1 MKSASILFTALC
13 LLAGSS
19 LSAQDTVKYV
29 KTLDGAYLN
38 SSDGTDR
45 LGGNKMGYI
54 DKDIVFQVLDSNESL
69 YKIRLSE
76 NRAAFIPIECVAD
89 TVLSDFP
96 RVAVSGS
103 ISVTNAGESD
113 RIHIGLDSRKC
124 YMIRQETNPEKM
136 IIDLY
141 GVQNNSNW
149 ITQYLN
155 LESVGSI
162 EAVQIDSDIMRLTVG
177 LKNKTSWGYSA
188 RYEESGLVIEIR
200 HLPELTLKGMVI
212 GIDAGHGGPDSPG
225 ARGRIS
231 GVNEKDLNLDMALRL
246 KRLLEAKGAKTVL
259 SREKDTSLS
268 MTERKAI
275 FLANNVDM
283 AVSIHCNAGGTAS
296 GTSTYYKHIQ
306 NRKYAQTVLESVL
319 EIDGINLFG
328 LVGNFNF
335 SLNAP
340 TEYPNTLV
348 ETLFLSDPE
357 DEARLNDPKFR
368 ELIMSKVAKG
378 IENYIKYCKKAEK

>member
-1 MKSASILFTALC
+1 M
-13 LLAGSS
+13 
-19 LSAQDTVKYV
+19 
-29 KTLDGAYLN
+29 
-38 SSDGTDR
+38 
-45 LGGNKMGYI
+45 
-54 DKDIVFQVLDSNESL
+54 
-69 YKIRLSE
+69 
-76 NRAAFIPIECVAD
+76 
-89 TVLSDFP
+89 
-96 RVAVSGS
+96 
-103 ISVTNAGESD
+103 
-113 RIHIGLDSRKC
+113 
-124 YMIRQETNPEKM
+124 
-136 IIDLY
+136 
-141 GVQNNSNW
+141 
-149 ITQYLN
+149 
-155 LESVGSI
+155 
-162 EAVQIDSDIMRLTVG
+162 
-177 LKNKTSWGYSA
+177 
-188 RYEESGLVIEIR
+188 
-200 HLPELTLKGMVI
+200 
-212 GIDAGHGGPDSPG
+212 
-225 ARGRIS
+225 
-231 GVNEKDLNLDMALRL
+231 
-246 KRLLEAKGAKTVL
+246 

-319 EIDGINLFG
+319 EIDGVNLFG

>member
-1 MKSASILFTALC
+1 MKSASILFTVLC
-13 LLAGSS
+13 LLAGSA
-19 LSAQDTVKYV
+19 LHAQDTVKYV
-29 KTLDGAYLN
+29 KSLDGAYLN
-38 SSDGTDR
+38 SSNGTDR

-54 DKDIVFQVLDSNESL
+54 DKDIVFEVLDQDESL
-69 YKIRLSE
+69 YKIKLSE
-76 NRAAFIPIECVAD
+76 NRTAFIPVECVAD
-89 TVLSDFP
+89 TAISDF
-96 RVAVSGS
+96 RQVAVSGS

-113 RIHIGLDSRKC
+113 RIYIGLDSRKC

-162 EAVQIDSDIMRLTVG
+162 EATQIDSDIMRLTVA

-188 RYEESGLVIEIR
+188 RYEEGGLVIDIK
-200 HLPELTLKGMVI
+200 HLPEFSLKGMVI

-246 KRLLEAKGAKTVL
+246 KRMLEAKGAKTVL
-259 SREKDTSLS
+259 TREKDTSLS
-268 MTERKAI
+268 MAERKAV

-319 EIDGINLFG
+319 EIKGVNLFG

-335 SLNAP
+335 SLNSP

-348 ETLFLSDPE
+348 ETLFLSDPQ
-357 DEARLNDPKFR
+357 DEARLNDPQFR

-378 IENYIKYCKKAEK
+378 IENYIKYCKKVEK